1 MSSGEGKKIAFMNK
15 KYDEIWN
22 SEYDLEILFNQF
34 LILAKYF
41 KLILFSDF
49 LSKIFYFSFSN

>member
-49 LSKIFYFSFSN
+49 L